1 MDKCDLRHLEYYTD
15 MRKKKDQENRRL
27 KRDLKPCNVFEG
39 IPKKEPKKGSK
50 IRAIKRKTGVKST

>member
-1 MDKCDLRHLEYYTD
+1 

-50 IRAIKRKTGVKST
+50 LKAIKRKTGVKST